1 MWKFVFL
8 VMMVLTR
15 TMPEEDSR
23 GPTNQSVAIES
34 ASNIVPCSTRRRK
47 RNAATTTDVDQPQ
60 VDPQKRRGPNLNLSA
75 TKDFENLPEGSKIA
89 LTMAGGTK
97 GFVGKTATQ
106 FANEIGIVVRSGK
119 FNLLRTDRAFMG
131 YVDYRLHRQW
141 TRTRGELSAHW
152 KKNGGKTN
160 PRLARSMMKSNC
172 RSLEDWNHLC
182 DYWELESTRKYS
194 DQMELNRGKQAIASR
209 GGSRSIANHV
219 FHMTNRETQTP
230 PSPFE
235 VYYKLHYNA
244 KKGWLND
251 EAKSEYENIIHHKE
265 EAVAKLISEGTT
277 ITTTMDHELKKEA
290 IESVCAKEKTTK
302 SAWKVGVGP
311 VFRKKDFWMTSE
323 AGSSQ
328 LSSSE
333 AEALRNQVA
342 LLEEK
347 LKQSNEKSEK
357 VLMFMSSKFPD
368 FESSLSAH
376 MRGGAND
383 LDGQLND
390 NDSLI

>member
-15 TMPEEDSR
+15 TMLEEDSR

-34 ASNIVPCSTRRRK
+34 ASNIVPRSTRRRK
-47 RNAATTTDVDQPQ
+47 RNAATTTAVDQPQ
-60 VDPQKRRGPNLNLSA
+60 VDPPKRRGPNLNLSA
-75 TKDFENLPEGSKIA
+75 TKDFENLPEGSKID

-97 GFVGKTATQ
+97 GFVGKTSTQ
-106 FANEIGIVVRSGK
+106 FANEIGIVVRRVCPMNYHKWVSIPADIKNLMYEKLQGK
-119 FNLLRTDRAFMG
+119 FNLLRTDKAFMG

-152 KKNGGKTN
+152 KMNGGKTN
-160 PRLARSMMKSNC
+160 PRLAISMMKSNC
-172 RSLEDWNHLC
+172 QSLEDWNHLC

-251 EAKSEYENIIHHKE
+251 EAKK
-265 EAVAKLISEGTT
+265 
-277 ITTTMDHELKKEA
+277 
-290 IESVCAKEKTTK
+290 
-302 SAWKVGVGP
+302 
-311 VFRKKDFWMTSE
+311 
-323 AGSSQ
+323 
-328 LSSSE
+328 
-333 AEALRNQVA
+333 
-342 LLEEK
+342 
-347 LKQSNEKSEK
+347 
-357 VLMFMSSKFPD
+357 
-368 FESSLSAH
+368 
-376 MRGGAND
+376 
-383 LDGQLND
+383 
-390 NDSLI
+390 